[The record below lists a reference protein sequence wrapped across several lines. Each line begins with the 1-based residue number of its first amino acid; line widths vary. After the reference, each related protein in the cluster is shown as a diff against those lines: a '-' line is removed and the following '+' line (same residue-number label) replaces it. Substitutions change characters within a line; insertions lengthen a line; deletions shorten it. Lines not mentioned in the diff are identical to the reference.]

1 MKIDINCDM
10 GESFGRYALGN
21 DAQLI
26 TRITSASIAC
36 GLHAGDPLVM
46 EHTVR
51 LVQENGVSIGA
62 HPAYPDLQGF
72 GRRVMDL
79 APEEIEAFVLY
90 QVGALAGFTRSA
102 GVELAHVK
110 VHGALYNYASTHL
123 PVAQA
128 VARGVRRFSQELI
141 LVGLAGSLMGQ
152 AAEDSG
158 LRFASEGFPERAYKP
173 DGSLMSRRL
182 PGAVLDSPEEAAKQ
196 AIKLVSVGI
205 QVTNAGINEAF
216 KVDTLCIH
224 GDSPNAIAVSE
235 AIYNALKAQQV
246 ELVSLPDLLG

>member
-10 GESFGRYALGN
+10 GESFGRYSLGN

-36 GLHAGDPLVM
+36 GLHAGDPMVM

-51 LVQENGVSIGA
+51 LAYENDVSIGA

-79 APEEIEAFVLY
+79 TPEEIEAFVLY
-90 QVGALAGFTRSA
+90 QVGALAAFTKSA
-102 GVELAHVK
+102 GVNLAHVK
-110 VHGALYNYASTHL
+110 VHGALYNYASTQL
-123 PVAQA
+123 PAAQA
-128 VARGVRRFSQELI
+128 IARGVRRFSGELI
-141 LVGLAGSLMGQ
+141 LVGLAGSLMIQ
-152 AAEDSG
+152 AAVDSG
-158 LRFASEGFPERAYKP
+158 LRFASEGFPERAYNP

-182 PGAVLDSPEEAAKQ
+182 PGAVLDSPEDAANQ
-196 AIKLVSVGI
+196 AIKLVNEGI
-205 QVTNAGINEAF
+205 KVTSGSQNETYR
-216 KVDTLCIH
+216 VDTLCIH

-235 AIYNALKAQQV
+235 AIYNALKAQHV
-246 ELVSLPDLLG
+246 ELVSLPELVA

>member
-10 GESFGRYALGN
+10 GESFGRYSLGN

-46 EHTVR
+46 QHTVR
-51 LVQENGVSIGA
+51 LAQENGVGIGA

-79 APEEIEAFVLY
+79 TPEEIEAFVLY
-90 QVGALAGFTRSA
+90 QVGALAAFTRSA
-102 GVELAHVK
+102 GVDLAHIK

-123 PVAQA
+123 PAAQA
-128 VARGVRRFSQELI
+128 IARGVRRFSQELI
-141 LVGLAGSLMGQ
+141 LVGLAGSLMIQ
-152 AAEDSG
+152 AAADSG
-158 LRFASEGFPERAYKP
+158 LRFASEGFPERAYNP
-173 DGSLMSRRL
+173 DGSLMSRKL
-182 PGAVLDSPEEAAKQ
+182 PGAVLDSPEEAARQ
-196 AIKLVSVGI
+196 AVKLANEGI
-205 QVTNAGINEAF
+205 RVTSGSHSETF

-235 AIYNALKAQQV
+235 AIYNALKAQQLD
-246 ELVSLPDLLG
+246 LVSLSQLLG

>member
-10 GESFGRYALGN
+10 GESFGRYSLGN

-51 LVQENGVSIGA
+51 LAQENGVSIGA

-79 APEEIEAFVLY
+79 TPEEVEVFVLY
-90 QVGALAGFTRSA
+90 QVGALAAFTRSA
-102 GVELAHVK
+102 GADLAHVK
-110 VHGALYNYASTHL
+110 VHGALYNYASNHL

-128 VARGVRRFSQELI
+128 VARGVRRFSRELI
-141 LVGLAGSLMGQ
+141 LVGLAGSLMIQ
-152 AAEDSG
+152 AAADSG
-158 LRFASEGFPERAYKP
+158 LRFASEGFPERAYNP
-173 DGSLMSRRL
+173 DGSLMSRRQ

-196 AIKLVSVGI
+196 AVKLASEGILVSSGS
-205 QVTNAGINEAF
+205 QNETF

-235 AIYNALKAQQV
+235 AIYNALKAQHL
-246 ELVSLPDLLG
+246 ELASLPQVLG